1 MRCRD
6 CPYGAEYLQKMME
19 HQSGKDVDDMEQF
32 VWCDKVG
39 GKIYQFGYC
48 GEHNDMIP
56 KDTKHDRSNK
66 AKNNKYSRD
75 VKYKNM
81 LKRLYE
87 DAGWHYPPPVVY
99 VDEVC
104 IKKHKY
110 IKNPKPYYKRT
121 YRSKRSKYA
130 KRQSNKKIRKYK
142 GELHNG
148 YQHIHKL
155 YDFWWEL
162 T

>member
-1 MRCRD
+1 MRCQD
-6 CPYGAEYLQKMME
+6 CPYGF
-19 HQSGKDVDDMEQF
+19 DDFQRLIKIESNPDDIERF
-32 VWCDKVG
+32 TWCDKVG

-48 GEHNDMIP
+48 GEHNTMIP
-56 KDTKHDRSNK
+56 KDVKHNRSNK
-66 AKNNKYSRD
+66 AKSNKYNRD
-75 VKYKNM
+75 KKYKNK
-81 LKRLYE
+81 LKRLHE
-87 DAGWHYPPPVVY
+87 DVWHYPPPVVY
-99 VDEVC
+99 MDKVC

-110 IKNPKPYYKRT
+110 FKNPKPYYKRV
-121 YRSKRSKYA
+121 YRSKRSKYL

>member
-19 HQSGKDVDDMEQF
+19 HQSGKDVDDIERF
-32 VWCDKVG
+32 IWCDKVG

-48 GEHNDMIP
+48 GEHNDMILEDV
-56 KDTKHDRSNK
+56 KRNRSNK
-66 AKNNKYSRD
+66 AKSNKHSRD
-75 VKYKNM
+75 IKYKNK
-81 LKRLYE
+81 LKRLYK
-87 DAGWHYPPPVVY
+87 DIDRYPPPVVY
-99 VDEVC
+99 MDKVC

-110 IKNPKPYYKRT
+110 IKNPKPYYKRV

-130 KRQSNKKIRKYK
+130 KRQSNKKIRKYN

-148 YQHIHKL
+148 YQYIHKL

>member
-48 GEHNDMIP
+48 GEHNDMIF
-56 KDTKHDRSNK
+56 KDIKQNRSNK

-75 VKYKNM
+75 VKYKNKI
-81 LKRLYE
+81 KRLYE

-110 IKNPKPYYKRT
+110 IKNPKPYYKRV
-121 YRSKRSKYA
+121 YRNKRSKYA

-162 T
+162 N

>member
-1 MRCRD
+1 M
-6 CPYGAEYLQKMME
+6 
-19 HQSGKDVDDMEQF
+19 
-32 VWCDKVG
+32 DK
-39 GKIYQFGYC
+39 
-48 GEHNDMIP
+48 
-56 KDTKHDRSNK
+56 
-66 AKNNKYSRD
+66 
-75 VKYKNM
+75 
-81 LKRLYE
+81 
-87 DAGWHYPPPVVY
+87 
-99 VDEVC
+99 VC

-110 IKNPKPYYKRT
+110 IKNPKPYYKRV
-121 YRSKRSKYA
+121 YRSKRSKYL

>member
-1 MRCRD
+1 MRCQD
-6 CPYGAEYLQKMME
+6 CPYGFDDFQRLIKI
-19 HQSGKDVDDMEQF
+19 QSNPDDIEQF
-32 VWCDKVG
+32 IWCDKVG

-48 GEHNDMIP
+48 GEHNTMIP
-56 KDTKHDRSNK
+56 KDVKHNRSNK
-66 AKNNKYSRD
+66 AKNNKYNRD
-75 VKYKNM
+75 KKYKNK

-87 DAGWHYPPPVVY
+87 DVWHYPPPVVY
-99 VDEVC
+99 MDKVC

-110 IKNPKPYYKRT
+110 IKNPKPYYKRV
-121 YRSKRSKYA
+121 YRSKRSSYL
-130 KRQSNKKIRKYK
+130 KRQSNKAIRRYK

-148 YQHIHKL
+148 YQYIHKL

>member
-1 MRCRD
+1 MRCQD
-6 CPYGAEYLQKMME
+6 CPYGF
-19 HQSGKDVDDMEQF
+19 DDFQRLIKIGSNPDDIERF
-32 VWCDKVG
+32 IWCDKVG

-48 GEHNDMIP
+48 GEHNTMIP
-56 KDTKHDRSNK
+56 KDVKHNRSNK
-66 AKNNKYSRD
+66 AKSNKYNRD
-75 VKYKNM
+75 KKYKNK

-87 DAGWHYPPPVVY
+87 DVWHYPPPVVY
-99 VDEVC
+99 MDKVC

-110 IKNPKPYYKRT
+110 IKNPKPYYKRV
-121 YRSKRSKYA
+121 YRSKRSKYL

-148 YQHIHKL
+148 YQYIHKL